1 LLRNK
6 EISATISWFYL
17 LNKRNFCK
25 SSSN

>member
-25 SSSN
+25 KSSN